1 MEHPARGTSD
11 PDMTRRHY
19 VVLGIASVVM
29 LILMYLIMFSMIW
42 SGAQFVQN
50 LNFFYMAI
58 MMATPMVFMM
68 PLMMPSMYPDRR
80 RNLVVYIGSALLFIL
95 AFAAVRDQTLV
106 DDKEFIRSMIPHHSG
121 AILMCNR
128 ATLEDAE
135 VRDLCFKPNGIVES
149 QQREIE
155 QMERL
160 KARL

>member
-1 MEHPARGTSD
+1 
-11 PDMTRRHY
+11 
-19 VVLGIASVVM
+19 
-29 LILMYLIMFSMIW
+29 MIW

-50 LNFFYMAI
+50 INFFYMAI
-58 MMATPMVFMM
+58 MMATPMIFMM

-80 RNLVVYIGSALLFIL
+80 KNLVVYIGSALLFIL
-95 AFAAVRDQTLV
+95 AFAAIRDQTLV
-106 DDKEFIRSMIPHHSG
+106 GDKEFVRSMIPHHSG

-128 ATLEDAE
+128 AALEDAE